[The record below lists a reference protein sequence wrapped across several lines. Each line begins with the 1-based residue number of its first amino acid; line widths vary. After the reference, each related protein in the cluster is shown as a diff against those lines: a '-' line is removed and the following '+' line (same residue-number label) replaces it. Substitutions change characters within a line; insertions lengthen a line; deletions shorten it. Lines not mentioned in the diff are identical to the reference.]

1 MRERALEFARKAHG
15 EQKRKYTGEP
25 YIEHCIAVAKL
36 VENVGGSEEMITAA
50 LLHDTV
56 EDTETTLDDIGRE
69 FDGVVR
75 SMVFFLTDDGVGNR
89 AARKRAYREKLAVAS
104 GQTQTIK
111 LADLIDN
118 TKTIVEHDPR
128 FAKVYMAEKR
138 DLLEVLNYGDP
149 TLYAEASRMVE
160 NYFRGQP

>member
-1 MRERALEFARKAHG
+1 MNEKALEFARRAHG

-25 YIEHCIAVAKL
+25 YIEHCIAVARL
-36 VENVGGSEEMITAA
+36 VESVGGSEDMIISA

-56 EDTETTLDDIGRE
+56 EDTDVTLDDIGRE

-89 AARKRAYREKLAVAS
+89 AARKKAYREKLAGAS

-118 TKTIVEHDPR
+118 TKTIVKHDPK

-138 DLLEVLNYGDP
+138 DLLAVLGYGDKR
-149 TLYAEASRMVE
+149 LFAEASKMVE
-160 NYFRGQP
+160 EYFNP